1 MDAPSPHVL
10 LLLLMPVST
19 RTGVQ
24 VYMGVAYPGGGCD
37 LGGATGGGRLQGNL
51 VLLPLDLLQLH
62 GHLLDGRYP
71 LSPVGGAGGG
81 AYT

>member
-1 MDAPSPHVL
+1 
-10 LLLLMPVST
+10 
-19 RTGVQ
+19 
-24 VYMGVAYPGGGCD
+24 MGVAYPGGGRN
-37 LGGATGGGRLQGNL
+37 LGGATGGGRLQGYL

-81 AYT
+81 AYTWVPTPSQYDGIEGIDT